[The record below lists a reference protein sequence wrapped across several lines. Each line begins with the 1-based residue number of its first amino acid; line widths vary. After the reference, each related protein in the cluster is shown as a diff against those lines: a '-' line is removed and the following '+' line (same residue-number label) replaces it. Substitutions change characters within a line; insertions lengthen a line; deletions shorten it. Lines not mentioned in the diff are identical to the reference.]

1 MRTNYYT
8 LKQAAAALG
17 VTYRKLYWHLRQG
30 NLPAACHPIGQR
42 SPLWTEKKLD
52 ALRRWF
58 AELDCPIAPADET
71 KETTI

>member
-1 MRTNYYT
+1 MKTTYYT

-30 NLPAACHPIGQR
+30 NLPANCHPIGQR

-52 ALRRWF
+52 PLRLWF
-58 AELDCPIAPADET
+58 AERDKPNAPADEME
-71 KETTI
+71 ETTS